1 MISKPKLSAEQL
13 IDKMKSKGITFNYIS
28 ETEAENYLKKHNN
41 YFRLASYRK
50 NYDKYLCGNNK
61 GKYIRLDFSYLT
73 ELSTIDMHL
82 RFIILKMCLDIEHA
96 LKVQI
101 LNNISFD
108 KKEDG
113 YSIVKDFIF
122 KYPYIKQEICIKRYS
137 TYVGELINKYFT
149 FKTTNNSDGT
159 KSTVIDSNECP
170 VWAFMEIIGFGDYI
184 RFYDFYYSTHT
195 DIPIPEGPL
204 NLVKSL
210 RNACAHNN
218 CLIHNLRSGQ
228 SSPPKSISTFVAQIE
243 GISKDV
249 RNKKLKSRPILE
261 LTSLLYVYS
270 EIVVDTVKKARL
282 AELNELLSNRMLRNK
297 DYFLDQ
303 QIICSTYDF
312 FRKIVDFLR

>member
-1 MISKPKLSAEQL
+1 MLKRTKIALFLSL
-13 IDKMKSKGITFNYIS
+13 
-28 ETEAENYLKKHNN
+28 
-41 YFRLASYRK
+41 
-50 NYDKYLCGNNK
+50 
-61 GKYIRLDFSYLT
+61 
-73 ELSTIDMHL
+73 
-82 RFIILKMCLDIEHA
+82 
-96 LKVQI
+96 
-101 LNNISFD
+101 D
-108 KKEDG
+108 KKENG
-113 YSIVKDFIF
+113 YSIVKDFMSR
-122 KYPYIKQEICIKRYS
+122 YPYIKQEICNKRYS

-149 FKTTNNSDGT
+149 FKTNTNSDGT

-228 SSPPKSISTFVAQIE
+228 SYPPKSISTFVSQI
-243 GISKDV
+243 GNISKDV

-261 LTSLLYVYS
+261 MTALLFVYS
-270 EIVVDTVKKARL
+270 EVVVDTVKKARL
-282 AELNELLSNRMLRNK
+282 AELNELLCNRMLRNK
-297 DYFLDQ
+297 DYFLNQ
-303 QIICSTYDF
+303 QIIHSTYDF